1 MKKSALDLHTLLAQ
15 QNKGRDPER
24 LAMKYAKMRDSAFSF
39 FRGSSPLYWL
49 RVKQAAGSIKAPSAW
64 ICGDLHLEN
73 YGTYKGDNRLV
84 YFDINDFDEACL
96 APATLDILRLG
107 SSVLVA
113 QEGTGLASKQV
124 TALVTQMVDA
134 YGNALTS
141 GKAFQIERPTAPHM
155 IRQLME
161 KLQTQQRVD
170 FLNRRTELGR
180 KRRRLK
186 VDGVKAL
193 PADESQHELVRHL
206 LSGVAAKSIN
216 PAFFEVLDV
225 ARRIAGTGSL
235 GLERYVVLV
244 KGKGSP
250 DQNYLLDLKLCT
262 RSAAEPCASGQQPEW
277 KSQAHRV
284 AEIQRRMQPVSVG
297 LLQPIKHGK
306 KSFLLRTL
314 SPLEDRINWQKAPSF
329 EHAHAREVLLTMA
342 RLSAWSQL
350 RSSGREGSAIADELI
365 EFGAAQRWRQEL
377 VDLAHQMAKQA
388 AMDALHFQQDHI
400 ESHGV

>member
-1 MKKSALDLHTLLAQ
+1 MKKNNSLDLHAVLAQ

-24 LAMKYAKMRDSAFSF
+24 LAMKYVKMSDSAFSF

-49 RVKQAAGSIKAPSAW
+49 RLKQAAGRIKAPAAW

-96 APATLDILRLG
+96 APATLDILRLS

-113 QEGTGLASKQV
+113 QEGSGLASKQA
-124 TALVTQMVDA
+124 TELVTQMVDA
-134 YGNALTS
+134 YGNALKS

-161 KLQTQQRVD
+161 KLQAQQRID

-180 KRRRLK
+180 KHRHLK
-186 VDGVKAL
+186 VDGIKAL
-193 PADESQHELVRHL
+193 TADESQHELVRHL
-206 LSGVAAKSIN
+206 LCGVAAKSIN

-250 DQNYLLDLKLCT
+250 DKNYLLDLKLCT
-262 RSAAEPCASGQQPEW
+262 RIAAEPCASVQQPEW

-329 EHAHAREVLLTMA
+329 EHPHAREVLMTMA
-342 RLSAWSQL
+342 QLSAWSQL

-365 EFGAAQRWRQEL
+365 EFGAGKRWRQEL

-388 AMDALHFQQDHI
+388 TLDATYFTQAHK
-400 ESHGV
+400 EG